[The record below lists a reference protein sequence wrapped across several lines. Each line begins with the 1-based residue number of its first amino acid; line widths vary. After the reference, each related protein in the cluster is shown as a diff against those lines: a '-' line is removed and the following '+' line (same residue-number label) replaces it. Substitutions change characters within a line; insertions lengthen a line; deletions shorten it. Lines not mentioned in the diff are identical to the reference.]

1 MTRMGEAGCHGWCSE
16 WIYGGWMKKFIGW
29 KRVWLVAWMVVG
41 AGTEPEIV
49 RGQAAVAGGGRALAF
64 EVASVR
70 ENKSDEPEYTNFPLS
85 PGPQFGAV
93 GGHLVGRNVLLLQ
106 YIVFAVKPRSEQIQQ
121 LRQGLPDWTRN
132 ARYDIDARAE
142 GNPTK
147 DEMRAM
153 VMTLLSDRF
162 KMRVHRESREAP
174 VFALM
179 VVKPGRLGPKL
190 KPHPA
195 DDPGCTKVPL
205 AEPYG
210 NAYPA
215 VCGGSTMIAPSTPG
229 LTAIG
234 GQNVTIANIAIG
246 LSNAQN
252 NVERRV
258 VDETG
263 LSGGFDFSL
272 EWMPEE
278 TGASAAETP
287 ADAVGATFFE
297 ALKDQ
302 LGLKLVPQKGM
313 VDVLVVDGIERPSA
327 N

>member
-1 MTRMGEAGCHGWCSE
+1 MR
-16 WIYGGWMKKFIGW
+16 
-29 KRVWLVAWMVVG
+29 RVWCVAWVVVG
-41 AGTEPEIV
+41 SWVWAAPSIV
-49 RGQAAVAGGGRALAF
+49 RGQAAAGDGKALAF

-70 ENKSDEPEYTNFPLS
+70 ENKLDEPQSTNFPLS

-93 GGHLVGRNVLLLQ
+93 GGHFVGRNVLLLQ
-106 YIVFAVKPRSEQIQQ
+106 YIVFAVKPSSEQIQQ
-121 LRQGLPDWTRN
+121 LRRGLPEWTRS
-132 ARYDIDARAE
+132 AHYDIDAKAE

-153 VMTLLSDRF
+153 MVTLLADRF
-162 KMRVHRESREAP
+162 KMKVHRESREAP
-174 VFALM
+174 VFGL
-179 VVKPGRLGPKL
+179 VVVRPGKLGPKL

-195 DDPGCTKVPL
+195 DDAGCRKVPL
-205 AEPYG
+205 AKPYG

-215 VCGGSTMIAPSTPG
+215 VCGGSTMIAPSVPG

-258 VDETG
+258 LDETG
-263 LSGGFDFSL
+263 LSGGYDFSL

-313 VDVLVVDGIERPSA
+313 VEVLVVDGIERPSA